1 MERLTGDAVQHGAR
15 AVLGGKRLD
24 RKGWFFP
31 PTVLADVPEDAA
43 VMNEEPFGPIAP
55 FASFRDLDDAVARA
69 NRLRYGFTAY
79 AFTRSLETAAALS
92 ARLKAGNVGI
102 NQMCPSLPDVPIG
115 GVDQSGYGYEGGR
128 AGLEEFLH
136 FRLVSQTFA

>member
-1 MERLTGDAVQHGAR
+1 M
-15 AVLGGKRLD
+15 
-24 RKGWFFP
+24 
-31 PTVLADVPEDAA
+31 
-43 VMNEEPFGPIAP
+43 
-55 FASFRDLDDAVARA
+55 ARA

-79 AFTRSLETAAALS
+79 AFTRSFDTAAALS

-115 GVDQSGYGYEGGR
+115 GLDQSGYGYEGGR
-128 AGLEEFLH
+128 AGLDEFLH